1 MLINYGKYVILST
14 SSKNYHKINYNQVG
28 NLMERYYVKAVQ
40 IMDEVNK
47 VVMGKREIVAKVL
60 AAILAKGHILLE
72 DNPGVGK
79 TTLALAFSKAM
90 ELNYHRLQ
98 FTPDVLPSDVVG
110 FNMIG
115 SGDQG
120 YEYRPGAIICNLFL
134 ADEINRTSPKTQ
146 SALLEVMEEGKVTVD
161 SVTREM
167 PKPFTVIATQNP
179 IGSVGT
185 QMLPES
191 QLDRFIIKLSM
202 GYPDTKSEIMILKHR
217 QNINPLDNVITV
229 AYQEDIITMQ
239 SIVENVFIHDSL
251 YEYIAFLVEQTRSN
265 SLVELGVS
273 PRGSLAIM
281 NMAKAIAFI
290 DNRDYVIPGDIQYI
304 FKDVAA
310 HRMILKPKARVNQ
323 IDMDS
328 LLDEILRIV
337 KPPRII

>member
-1 MLINYGKYVILST
+1 
-14 SSKNYHKINYNQVG
+14 
-28 NLMERYYVKAVQ
+28 MERYYGKAVQ

-47 VVMGKREIVAKVL
+47 VVMGKREIVAKAL
-60 AAILAKGHILLE
+60 TAILAKGHILLE

-90 ELNYHRLQ
+90 ELDYHRLQ

-110 FNMIG
+110 FNMISK
-115 SGDQG
+115 SGLG
-120 YEYRPGAIICNLFL
+120 CEYRPGAIICNLFL

-146 SALLEVMEEGKVTVD
+146 SALLEVMEEGRVTVD

-167 PKPFTVIATQNP
+167 PRPFTVIATQNP

-191 QLDRFIIKLSM
+191 QLDRFIVKLSM

-217 QNINPLDNVITV
+217 QNINPLDNIITI
-229 AYQEDIITMQ
+229 ANREDIITMQ
-239 SIVENVFIHDSL
+239 SIVENVYIHDSL
-251 YEYIAFLVEQTRSN
+251 YEYITLLVEQTRCN
-265 SLVELGVS
+265 TLVDLGVS

-290 DNRDYVIPGDIQYI
+290 NNRDYVIPKDIQYI

-310 HRMILKPKARVNQ
+310 HRMILKPKARVSQ
-323 IDMDS
+323 INVDK
-328 LLDEILRIV
+328 LLDEILSLV
-337 KPPRII
+337 KPPRIIS

>member
-1 MLINYGKYVILST
+1 
-14 SSKNYHKINYNQVG
+14 
-28 NLMERYYVKAVQ
+28 MERYYGKAVQ

-47 VVMGKREIVAKVL
+47 VVMGKKEIVAKVL

-90 ELNYHRLQ
+90 ELNYHRIQ

-110 FNMIG
+110 FNMIN
-115 SGDQG
+115 SSDTG

-191 QLDRFIIKLSM
+191 QLDRFIVKLSM

-229 AYQEDIITMQ
+229 AYRDDIITMQ

-251 YEYIAFLVEQTRSN
+251 YEYITHLVEQTRSN
-265 SLVELGVS
+265 PLVELGVS
-273 PRGSLAIM
+273 PRGSLGIM

-290 DNRDYVIPGDIQYI
+290 DNREYVVPSDIQYI
-304 FKDVAA
+304 FKDVVS
-310 HRMILKPKARVNQ
+310 HRMILKPKARVSQ
-323 IDMDS
+323 INLDS
-328 LLDEILRIV
+328 LLDEILSLV
-337 KPPRII
+337 KPPRIIS

>member
-1 MLINYGKYVILST
+1 
-14 SSKNYHKINYNQVG
+14 
-28 NLMERYYVKAVQ
+28 MERYYGKAVQ

-110 FNMIG
+110 FNMISNG
-115 SGDQG
+115 GVG

-191 QLDRFIIKLSM
+191 QLDRFIVKLSM

-217 QNINPLDNVITV
+217 QNINPLDNVITI
-229 AYQEDIITMQ
+229 ANHEDIITMQ

-251 YEYIAFLVEQTRSN
+251 YEYITLLVEQTRSN
-265 SLVELGVS
+265 PLVDLGVS

-290 DNRDYVIPGDIQYI
+290 NNRDYVIPNDIQYI
-304 FKDVAA
+304 FKDVAS
-310 HRMILKPKARVNQ
+310 HRMILKPKARVSQ
-323 IDMDS
+323 INVDK
-328 LLDEILRIV
+328 LLDEILSMV
-337 KPPRII
+337 KPPRIIS

>member
-1 MLINYGKYVILST
+1 
-14 SSKNYHKINYNQVG
+14 
-28 NLMERYYVKAVQ
+28 MERYYGKAVQ

-47 VVMGKREIVAKVL
+47 VVMGKKEIVAKVL

-110 FNMIG
+110 FNMIN
-115 SGDQG
+115 SSDIG

-191 QLDRFIIKLSM
+191 QLDRFIVKLSM

-229 AYQEDIITMQ
+229 AYRDDIITMQ

-251 YEYIAFLVEQTRSN
+251 YEYITHLVEQTRSN
-265 SLVELGVS
+265 PLVELGVS
-273 PRGSLAIM
+273 PRGSLGIM

-290 DNRDYVIPGDIQYI
+290 DNREYVVPSDIQYI
-304 FKDVAA
+304 FKDVVS
-310 HRMILKPKARVNQ
+310 HRMILKPKARVSQ
-323 IDMDS
+323 INLDS
-328 LLDEILRIV
+328 LLDEILSLV
-337 KPPRII
+337 KPPRIIS